1 MEGMPFVEDGEED
14 SDDEEDYDGGGRAD
28 QVVVHDEVSATV
40 RLRGPRWIISKSFI
54 SFIINFSD

>member
-1 MEGMPFVEDGEED
+1 MPFVKDGEED

-40 RLRGPRWIISKSFI
+40 RLRGQVLREKLMNEMPPR
-54 SFIINFSD
+54 